1 MLDLEVRLLAR
12 SIALTGII
20 KRILVSVTRYSSD
33 ICPLDR
39 HSVYRVIIGFY
50 ACMLTDNHKTNK
62 RVLLRSENK
71 A

>member
-12 SIALTGII
+12 SIALTGTI
-20 KRILVSVTRYSSD
+20 KRLLVSVTRYSSD

-50 ACMLTDNHKTNK
+50 
-62 RVLLRSENK
+62 LLH
-71 A
+71 AD